1 MTKVYEKNGKRK
13 NAMKTA
19 MGIFCALA
27 LTLASAVGCGGN
39 SGIDPNRAQLYVSSY
54 EGGFGNDW
62 LKAVAA
68 RFEEENAENSFLPG
82 KTGVQIV
89 IDGNKKSGQT
99 LLANMDAYPQDLFFT
114 ERGYYYDGVFQGQY
128 LDITDAVKEDLSE
141 YGEEGSIFDKFN
153 DAQKSYFEHDGKI
166 YAVPHYASYFGL
178 SYDIDLF
185 ERENLYFAREGGEGR
200 FVQSA
205 EQLRSLG
212 PDGKTGKEG
221 DIDYSADDGL
231 PATYDEFFELCDH
244 MLEKGITPL
253 TYAGETRKVYL
264 NSFLTALYADAEGE
278 EQMALNYSF
287 NGLADDLV
295 NDFQVDASGKI
306 LSLSLAEPTEIGQSS
321 GWKLIRQ
328 AGRAYALSF
337 LDRLASDER
346 YLHADAKNDACSH
359 TEAQYGFL
367 ESSFTDAPIGFF
379 IDGIYWENEAE
390 ASGSFAMLAEE
401 YGERALRKNRR
412 LGFLPLPKAD
422 DGHLGSTTLL
432 DNLYSL
438 AFINAKIDPAKIPL
452 AKAFL
457 RYCYTDRS
465 LVEFT
470 AMTNTPR
477 SLRYEMPESE
487 LKKMTSFGSSVLS
500 LKNKGDTAVVYPFD
514 TDPLYLNHQSD
525 FNLDKRWSAVI
536 GGLSES
542 CPIDRFRNG
551 VSAAEYFAGMEE
563 QYSASSWEAL
573 YGVHFQ

>member
-1 MTKVYEKNGKRK
+1 MRK
-13 NAMKTA
+13 NAMKKA

-27 LTLASAVGCGGN
+27 LALVGAAGCGGN
-39 SGIDPNRAQLYVSSY
+39 SGIDPSKAQLYVSSY

-62 LKAVAA
+62 LKTVAA
-68 RFEEENAENSFLPG
+68 RFEEENAETDFLPG

-99 LLANMDAYPQDLFFT
+99 LLANMEAYPQDVFFT
-114 ERGYYYDGVFQGQY
+114 ERGYYYDGIFHGQF

-153 DAQKSYFEHDGKI
+153 EAQKSYFEHDGKI
-166 YAVPHYASYFGL
+166 YAIPHYASYFGL
-178 SYDIDLF
+178 SYDIELF
-185 ERENLYFAREGGEGR
+185 ERENLYFAREGVEGR
-200 FVQSA
+200 FVHSA
-205 EQLRSLG
+205 DEERSFG

-221 DIDYSADDGL
+221 NIDYSTDDGL

-253 TYAGETRKVYL
+253 SYAGETRNVYL
-264 NSFLTALYADAEGE
+264 NSFLTALFADFEGE
-278 EQMALNYSF
+278 EQMSLNYSF
-287 NGLADDLV
+287 AGVANDLLS
-295 NDFQVDASGKI
+295 DFRVDGSGKVI
-306 LSLSLAEPTEIGQSS
+306 SAVSEEPTEIGQSS
-321 GWKLIRQ
+321 GWKLIKQ

-359 TEAQYGFL
+359 IEAQYGFL
-367 ESSFTDAPIGFF
+367 ESSFTDSPIGFF

-401 YGERALRKNRR
+401 YGDKALRKNRR
-412 LGFLPLPKAD
+412 LGFLPLPKAEENRL
-422 DGHLGSTTLL
+422 GHATLL

-438 AFINAKIDPAKIPL
+438 AFINAKIDPEKIPL

-500 LKNKGDTAVVYPFD
+500 LKNKGDTEIVYPFD
-514 TDPLYLNHQSD
+514 TNSLYLNHQSD
-525 FNLDKRWSAVI
+525 FNLDKRWSSVV

-542 CPIDRFRNG
+542 CPIDSFRKG
-551 VSAAEYFAGMEE
+551 VSAAEYFAGMQT
-563 QYSASSWEAL
+563 QYSASSWEEL
-573 YGVHFQ
+573 YGSFQ

>member
-1 MTKVYEKNGKRK
+1 MANIDRKNEKRK
-13 NAMKTA
+13 NAMKKTV
-19 MGIFCALA
+19 GIFCAL
-27 LTLASAVGCGGN
+27 TLALAGVTGCGGN
-39 SGIDPNRAQLYVSSY
+39 NGIDPNKAQLYVSSY

-62 LKAVAA
+62 LKAVAT
-68 RFEEENAENSFLPG
+68 RFEEENAETAFLPG
-82 KTGVQIV
+82 KTGVQII

-99 LLANMDAYPQDLFFT
+99 LLANMEAYPQDLFFT
-114 ERGYYYDGVFQGQY
+114 ERGYYYDGIFQGKF

-153 DAQKSYFEHDGKI
+153 EAQKSYFEHDGKI

-185 ERENLYFAREGGEGR
+185 ERENLYFAKDGTNGK
-200 FVQSA
+200 FVKSA
-205 EQLRSLG
+205 EEARSLG
-212 PDGKTGKEG
+212 PDGKTGSEG
-221 DIDYSADDGL
+221 GIDYSADDGL

-253 TYAGETRKVYL
+253 TYAGETRNVYL
-264 NSFLTALYADAEGE
+264 NSFLTALFADFEGE
-278 EQMALNYSF
+278 EQMSLNYSF
-287 NGLADDLV
+287 NGVANDLLK
-295 NDFQVDASGKI
+295 DFQVDASGKVI
-306 LSLSLAEPTEIGQSS
+306 SVVPEEPTEIDARS
-321 GWKLIRQ
+321 GWKLIKQ

-337 LDRLASDER
+337 LDRLASDGR

-367 ESSFTDAPIGFF
+367 ESSFTDSPIGFF

-422 DGHLGSTTLL
+422 ESRSGNTTLL

-477 SLRYEMPESE
+477 SLRYDMPESE

-500 LKNKGDTAVVYPFD
+500 LKNKGDTAIVYPFD
-514 TDPLYLNHQSD
+514 TNPLYLNHQSD

-536 GGLSES
+536 GRLSQS
-542 CPIDRFRNG
+542 CPIDSFRNG
-551 VSAAEYFAGMEE
+551 VSAAEYFFGMEE
-563 QYSASSWEAL
+563 QYSASSWGEL
-573 YGVHFQ
+573 YGTHFQ